1 MRLKINESKTLEFE
15 MDTSGCSWKELD
27 GYFRLTLENVEY
39 GFPAKVEEGMIK
51 IDIPVFS
58 DILNE
63 GVKSSLYKHREVTVK
78 ARLDLI
84 ANNEAYVSPWQ
95 GEIDIEI
102 PVSVKIT
109 EEKVLDKATESDK
122 KVKVVDPDIKEYLE
136 EERKRKKK
144 SKLMD
149 AFQKPEVDKEEKI
162 EEDVKEKVDEKVD
175 EKKKIKD
182 KETRTVKKSRFSVML
197 EEPEGK

>member
-39 GFPAKVEEGMIK
+39 GFPAKVEEGMVK
-51 IDIPVFS
+51 IDIPVFK

-84 ANNEAYVSPWQ
+84 ANNEAYISPWQ

-102 PVSVKIT
+102 PVSVSIT
-109 EEKVLDKATESDK
+109 EEKVLDKTEK
-122 KVKVVDPDIKEYLE
+122 KDNKVTVVDPDVKEYLE
-136 EERKRKKK
+136 EEKKKTKK
-144 SKLMD
+144 SKLLD
-149 AFQKPEVDKEEKI
+149 AFAKTYDKREKV
-162 EEDVKEKVDEKVD
+162 EEDVEEKVDEKIQV
-175 EKKKIKD
+175 KIKSI
-182 KETRTVKKSRFSVML
+182 KEKGSKKPIIEIKQIKS
-197 EEPEGK
+197 K

>member
-109 EEKVLDKATESDK
+109 EEKILDKK
-122 KVKVVDPDIKEYLE
+122 GVDTDIKEYLDE
-136 EERKRKKK
+136 EKKKAKK
-144 SKLMD
+144 SKLLD
-149 AFQKPEVDKEEKI
+149 AFSKPLDYSMKVNKEEDI
-162 EEDVKEKVDEKVD
+162 D
-175 EKKKIKD
+175 EKKEIKD
-182 KETRTVKKSRFSVML
+182 KETRVVKKSKFSKVL
-197 EEPEGK
+197 SW